1 MLCCDQAGR
10 VKREQV
16 YETRRHVPTRAELDG
31 GGGFNVTVD
40 IAVDRGRDDIIL

>member
-16 YETRRHVPTRAELDG
+16 YELDG